1 MHTVRVIAQG
11 STRLVAP
18 AERVDFWE
26 DHNRRHLVGLTCTSY
41 ATEGLWATGVNYEVG
56 DLRLADIAGGAH
68 VIERTPEL
76 CRTEPKDAVFASL
89 LVDGT
94 GFFYHGDGCLTLA
107 PGDLVLYDTRRPYLF
122 GFTGPMRQ
130 LLLDIPRSIF
140 TERYDV
146 SEESLPLL
154 LGKYP
159 DERALLRSELA
170 ALTRMT
176 VTRQVEDL
184 QRFQD
189 RTLDV
194 LGGLAAGMD
203 AVSAGSHLRLAGAKT
218 YVDRQLANP
227 TLSVDRVAAVAG
239 VSARQLTRL
248 FESEGTTPAR
258 YIAERRLQRAREQL
272 CDPAYAA
279 LTIADVAHRWGF
291 ASHAHFTRAFRR
303 AFGEA
308 PRDVRP
314 ERH

>member
-11 STRLVAP
+11 STRFVDP
-18 AERVDFWE
+18 ADRVDFWE
-26 DHNRRHLVGLTCTSY
+26 EHNRRHLVGLTCTSY
-41 ATEGLWATGVNYEVG
+41 DAEGLWAAGVNYELG
-56 DLRLADIAGGAH
+56 DLRLADISGGAH

-94 GFFYHGDGCLTLA
+94 GFFYHGDGYLTLA

-130 LLLDIPRSIF
+130 LLLDIPRSVF
-140 TERYDV
+140 TDRYEV
-146 SEESLPLL
+146 ARGSFPLL
-154 LGKYP
+154 MGKDP

-170 ALTRMT
+170 ALMRMT
-176 VTRQVEDL
+176 VTRQVEDP
-184 QRFQD
+184 QRLQD

-194 LGGLAAGMD
+194 LGGLATGMD
-203 AVSAGSHLRLAGAKT
+203 AVSASSHLRLAGAKA
-218 YVDRQLANP
+218 YVDRHLGSPA
-227 TLSVDRVAAVAG
+227 LSVDRVAAVAG
-239 VSARQLTRL
+239 VSVRHLARL
-248 FESEGTTPAR
+248 FEPEGTTPAR
-258 YIAERRLQRAREQL
+258 YIAERRLRRAREQL
-272 CDPAYAA
+272 RDPAHSA

-314 ERH
+314 ERP